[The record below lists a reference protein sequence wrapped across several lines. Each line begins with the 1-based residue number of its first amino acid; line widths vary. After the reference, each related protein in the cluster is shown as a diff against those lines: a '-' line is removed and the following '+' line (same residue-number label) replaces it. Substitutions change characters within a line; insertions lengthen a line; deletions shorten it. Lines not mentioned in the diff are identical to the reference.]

1 MQVVLIRRLFI
12 LIINSLNGLCALD
25 ISKTGMCTLTCFHHR
40 VLLLLLLS
48 IVHATKCN
56 LTLVVAFAA
65 VFWLNDTSLIL
76 WIRRNWYLLTPIRI
90 VLEVIWETRST
101 ALS

>member
-12 LIINSLNGLCALD
+12 LIINSLNCLCTLN
-25 ISKTGMCTLTCFHHR
+25 ISKAGMSSLTCFHHW

-48 IVHATKCN
+48 IIHAPERD

-65 VFWLNDTSLIL
+65 VFWLNDTPLIL
-76 WIRRNWYLLTPIRI
+76 WIRNWNLLTSIGI
-90 VLEVIWETRST
+90 ILEVIWETRSAT
-101 ALS
+101 LS